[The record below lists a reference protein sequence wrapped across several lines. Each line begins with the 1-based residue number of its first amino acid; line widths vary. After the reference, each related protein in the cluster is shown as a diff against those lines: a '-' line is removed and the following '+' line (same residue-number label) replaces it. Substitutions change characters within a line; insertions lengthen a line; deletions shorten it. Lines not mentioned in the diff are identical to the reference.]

1 MLNPFC
7 VSFFPFFFNKYSL
20 AHIFPT
26 PPLTTARPQPPVIP
40 SYETLDLLASTK
52 KLAQS
57 SSVGEDGKDLDTVG
71 LSANDVLSFLP
82 LDDIAEDSNIVM
94 DTYSN
99 LYMYTYIYIYIY
111 IYI

>member
-1 MLNPFC
+1 M
-7 VSFFPFFFNKYSL
+7 
-20 AHIFPT
+20 
-26 PPLTTARPQPPVIP
+26 
-40 SYETLDLLASTK
+40 LASTK

-94 DTYSN
+94 DTSSN
-99 LYMYTYIYIYIY
+99 LYMYTYIYICVCVCVYIQVKTREDAVEVVLFR
-111 IYI
+111 